1 MSRTLRLM
9 VLLGA
14 LAALALAGCGG
25 AASGGGGGGGSGNE
39 VDFGPTNFVQTSVT
53 IQAGQAVHFVDSQ
66 SSGGTHNLCIGSN
79 GQCDSSGKGPAA
91 LHNPGMM
98 LTPGDT
104 KDVTF
109 DTAGTF
115 TVTCTIHPGMLL
127 TVTVQ

>member
-1 MSRTLRLM
+1 MHRSLRL
-9 VLLGA
+9 VLLLGA
-14 LAALALAGCGG
+14 VAVMALAGCGSS
-25 AASGGGGGGGSGNE
+25 SGGGSASGNE

-53 IQAGQAVHFVDSQ
+53 VQAGQAVHFVDPQ
-66 SSGGTHNLCIGSN
+66 ASGGTHNLCIGSN
-79 GQCDSSGKGPAA
+79 GQCDSSGKGPSA

-98 LTPGDT
+98 LSPGDT

-115 TVTCTIHPGMLL
+115 TVTCTFHPSMLL